1 VLSPLKKKV
10 SEMFELKSTF
20 GGWRS
25 GRMSH
30 IPRLFQ
36 FQKLQ
41 PASKSIRLFLVAAFL
56 LITGLVPPSAQ
67 ASITCNNLSGTNQL
81 LSAGTIS
88 VPANTAPGTTI
99 STLAPVAYTYQCRF
113 VGTGSV
119 AGTLVQTF
127 TTTSELAYGT
137 DVYPT
142 SIAGVGVRYIF
153 NAAACNAN
161 NVTLT
166 NRSAAV
172 TCSFSGPLD
181 GPYVPVS
188 ISVTAQLVVT
198 GPIQGGVSRF
208 ITVPTVTITGVT
220 SDNATVWSF
229 GTLYTG
235 SASGTLT
242 QSTCSVTQ
250 SNTYVPL
257 ATADTRAFA
266 AGTGTVFAPTPFSLT
281 FACSAGAK
289 VSITLTDNVNPAN
302 RSNTLQLTSD
312 SSARGVGIQV
322 LNSSGPVP
330 FGPDSSAPGN
340 TNQWLIGDSPS
351 GQLQVPLTARY
362 ISTGLVSAGTVKA
375 LATFT
380 LSYQ

>member
-1 VLSPLKKKV
+1 
-10 SEMFELKSTF
+10 MFELKSTI
-20 GGWRS
+20 GSRRS
-25 GRMSH
+25 GRVSRAPQNVQSH
-30 IPRLFQ
+30 
-36 FQKLQ
+36 KLQ
-41 PASKSIRLFLVAAFL
+41 PVLKSIRCFLLAAFL
-56 LITGLVPPSAQ
+56 LITGFVPLSAR
-67 ASITCNNLSGTNQL
+67 ASITCNNLSGINQV

-99 STLAPVAYTYQCRF
+99 STLAPVTYTYQCRF
-113 VGTGSV
+113 VDAAPTSTS
-119 AGTLVQTF
+119 GTLTQTF
-127 TTTSELAYGT
+127 TTTSALAYGV

-142 SIAGVGVRYIF
+142 NIAGIGVRYIF
-153 NAAACNAN
+153 NAAACDAN
-161 NVTLT
+161 NVIMK
-166 NRSAAV
+166 NNSAVV
-172 TCSFSGPLD
+172 TCSFSGPLN
-181 GPYVPVS
+181 GPYVPAP
-188 ISVTAQLVVT
+188 ITVTAQLVVT
-198 GPIQGGVSRF
+198 GPIQGGISSLT
-208 ITVPTVTITGVT
+208 TVPIVTMTGVT
-220 SDNATVWSF
+220 SDNARVWSF

-302 RSNTLQLTSD
+302 RSSTLQLTSD
-312 SSARGVGIQV
+312 SSAKGVGIQV
-322 LNSSGPVP
+322 LNSAGPVS
-330 FGPDSSAPGN
+330 FGADSSAPGN
-340 TNQWLIGDSPS
+340 TNQWLIGDSPN

-362 ISTGLVSAGTVKA
+362 ISTGPVSAGTVKA